1 MGADQ
6 NQSGMKPRLGTERRA
21 TLGRSGPRER
31 PGGLAGEEGAPGLP
45 RSVGNAGGSGLSPC
59 VSLHTPHP
67 ASMPP
72 ATSDT
77 TLYT

>member
-6 NQSGMKPRLGTERRA
+6 NQSGMKPRLGTRRRA
-21 TLGRSGPRER
+21 KLRRLGPQER

-45 RSVGNAGGSGLSPC
+45 RSVGNAGGSGLSPR

-67 ASMPP
+67 ASVPP
-72 ATSDT
+72 ATSAT
-77 TLYT
+77 ALYT